1 MTDFTVNGAF
11 AGAGELDL
19 PTGGCSAAA
28 FTIGGTF
35 TGLAATFQGLV
46 FGQTTWQNIPFL
58 LQGNGGSMPTVT
70 VPTTGNVTAAGT
82 YVVNAAGFS
91 QVRLLV
97 ASISTG
103 SITAFAESSSGGGF
117 GYTLAYIAGSNSLVA
132 TVSNP
137 GSISTGAAFGPSL
150 NTNAQQFFWN
160 GASQDSART
169 PVIYKQLSAVAV
181 GSEITIWTPAAGKK
195 FRLMGYT
202 FTQGVATGA
211 IALKDN
217 TAGTTIFTVPQNTLG
232 AAFNSPNMGNGI
244 LSAAANNVLT
254 ATGVATETL
263 TGTVY
268 GTEE

>member
-35 TGLAATFQGLV
+35 TGLSATYQGLV
-46 FGQTTWQNIPFL
+46 FGQTTWQNLPFL
-58 LQGNGGSMPTVT
+58 LQGSGGSMPSVSI
-70 VPTTGNVTAAGT
+70 PGTGSVTAAGT
-82 YVVNAAGFS
+82 YLINAAGFS

-103 SITAFAESSSGGGF
+103 SITVFAESSSGGGLA
-117 GYTLAYIAGSNSLVA
+117 YTLSFISGSGSLIA

-150 NTNAQQFFWN
+150 NTNAQGFLWN

-169 PVIYKQLSAVAV
+169 PVIYKQLSGVAIA
-181 GSEITIWTPAAGKK
+181 SETTIWTPAAGKK

-202 FTQGVATGA
+202 FAQGTGA
-211 IALKDN
+211 GAIVLKDN
-217 TAGTTIFTVPQNTLG
+217 TAGATIFTIPPNTIG
-232 AAFNSPNMGNGI
+232 VAFNSPNMGNGI